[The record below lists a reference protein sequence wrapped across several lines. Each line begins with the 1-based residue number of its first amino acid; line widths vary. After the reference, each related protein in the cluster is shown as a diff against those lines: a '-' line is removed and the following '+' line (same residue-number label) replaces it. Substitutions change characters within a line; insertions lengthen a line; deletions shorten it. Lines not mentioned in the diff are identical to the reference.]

1 MNTSTLQVRLASAS
15 MWLCLLLFPLM
26 AQAAPAAFDLSS
38 PANGAWGM
46 ATCKFT
52 WQAASTAASY
62 DLYVDG
68 LLRKA
73 AVAVAYPPTYT
84 LLPAETMTDGWHT
97 WYVLA
102 RDSGGATT
110 QSTST
115 FSVRVDSTPPAA
127 FALLTPVSNAYVPS
141 SPVPVTWS
149 PSSDAG
155 SGLDHYEIWVNGAA
169 VSTTI
174 PPGTTSGTATLPTAT
189 LFSDPINAGCPNWT
203 LDPSWHCY
211 KYYDDSMI
219 TFGSGC
225 CDYNRSGQFSLN
237 SSIDLSNVGQAT
249 LQFWY
254 MADIGAS
261 ANYRARFSDDGG
273 SSWTEVLTLAHG
285 SYSSYTAASAA
296 LPMAGTA
303 TARLGFIAYD
313 NAWTNSWTVDD
324 VSVSGI
330 VAQTYTWN
338 AVAVDVAGNRT
349 VSDTW
354 QVRYDLP
361 PVPFNLSAP
370 ADGTWTANTL
380 PTLSWNATTDA
391 GSGLAKYQL
400 WVDAALSTDSIAPT
414 ATSTAPANALTDG
427 THAWQIDA
435 VDAAGGVRK
444 SRQTWSVGIDT
455 TPPSAFSLLSP
466 ADQSGSGIPTPTL
479 CWNRAT
485 DAGSGVDHYQLIV
498 DGTLSRD
505 GIANPSSSQVCTSPN
520 SALAEGAHTWSAKAV
535 DEVGNVRSSTET
547 WTIYVDFE
555 APAGFSLLTPANGST
570 VDTLTPT
577 FTWGAS
583 SDAGSG
589 LARYELRIDGACV
602 ACSIPPTST
611 SYTPTAPLLAG
622 SRSWSITAVDHA
634 GTSTLAS
641 NAPWTFTAR
650 ECAPDAFQTCTGNA
664 AGACNP
670 GSRTCSS
677 TGTWGAC
684 IGVVTPVS
692 EVCGDGI
699 DNDCD
704 GLVDC
709 ADPDC
714 AAVCGV
720 GAEPAPEPRPEAAAE
735 PSPEPAPE
743 PGPERG
749 PESTPEPPRDAG
761 ADAASDAGQDGPVAT
776 ATGSST
782 TTLTNTATLTA
793 TGTTGT
799 SSATVTATNTSATA
813 TVTATST
820 AVTATGSSTGT
831 FTATSTAT
839 SNSTEP
845 GPSDGG
851 RDAAQGIQDAF
862 SVDSGRRD
870 IVASSSQDGASVAT
884 GDAMGVANGRDAG
897 FSSIDAGAGDGVV
910 RDGVFGPQNQDALAS
925 HVDALAPGREAGV
938 GDGRSREGLA
948 EASNGGCSCGV
959 AGRGGSGPSAW
970 QILLALAFVV
980 GIGRTRI
987 RRRR

>member
-1 MNTSTLQVRLASAS
+1 
-15 MWLCLLLFPLM
+15 
-26 AQAAPAAFDLSS
+26 
-38 PANGAWGM
+38 
-46 ATCKFT
+46 
-52 WQAASTAASY
+52 
-62 DLYVDG
+62 
-68 LLRKA
+68 
-73 AVAVAYPPTYT
+73 
-84 LLPAETMTDGWHT
+84 
-97 WYVLA
+97 
-102 RDSGGATT
+102 
-110 QSTST
+110 
-115 FSVRVDSTPPAA
+115 
-127 FALLTPVSNAYVPS
+127 
-141 SPVPVTWS
+141 
-149 PSSDAG
+149 
-155 SGLDHYEIWVNGAA
+155 
-169 VSTTI
+169 
-174 PPGTTSGTATLPTAT
+174 
-189 LFSDPINAGCPNWT
+189 
-203 LDPSWHCY
+203 
-211 KYYDDSMI
+211 
-219 TFGSGC
+219 
-225 CDYNRSGQFSLN
+225 LN

-254 MADIGAS
+254 MADIGTS
-261 ANYRARFSDDGG
+261 ANYRVRFSDDGG

-296 LPMAGTA
+296 LTMAGTA

-313 NAWTNSWTVDD
+313 NSWNNSWSVDD

-338 AVAVDVAGNRT
+338 VVAVDVAGNRT

-370 ADGTWTANTL
+370 ANGTWTANTL

-414 ATSTAPANALTDG
+414 ATSAAPANALTDG
-427 THAWQIDA
+427 THGWQIHA
-435 VDAAGGVRK
+435 VDAAGGVRE

-485 DAGSGVDHYQLIV
+485 DAGSGVDHYQLVV

-505 GIANPSSSQVCTSPN
+505 GIANPSSGQVCTSPN

-535 DEVGNVRSSTET
+535 DEVGNFRASTET

-555 APAGFSLLTPANGST
+555 APAGFSLLAPANGST

-577 FTWGAS
+577 FSWGAS

-589 LARYELRIDGACV
+589 LARYDLRIDGACV
-602 ACSIPPTST
+602 ACSISPTST

-650 ECAPDAFQTCTGNA
+650 ECAPDASQACMGNA
-664 AGACNP
+664 TGACNP

-684 IGVVTPVS
+684 TGVITPVS

-720 GAEPAPEPRPEAAAE
+720 GAEPAPEPRPEAGAEPTPE
-735 PSPEPAPE
+735 PSPERAPE
-743 PGPERG
+743 L
-749 PESTPEPPRDAG
+749 TPEPPRDAG
-761 ADAASDAGQDGPVAT
+761 ADAPSDSGQDGPFTT

-782 TTLTNTATLTA
+782 STFTGTATLTA

-799 SSATVTATNTSATA
+799 SSATVTATNSGATA
-813 TVTATST
+813 TATNTAT
-820 AVTATGSSTGT
+820 AATATGSSTGT
-831 FTATSTAT
+831 LTVTSTAT
-839 SNSTEP
+839 SVAPEP
-845 GPSDGG
+845 GSDGG
-851 RDAAQGIQDAF
+851 RDTAQGIQDGA
-862 SVDSGRRD
+862 SVDSGRSD
-870 IVASSSQDGASVAT
+870 VVASRSQDGAGVAT
-884 GDAMGVANGRDAG
+884 GDAMVPMNGRDG
-897 FSSIDAGAGDGVV
+897 GLSSIDAGAGDGASK
-910 RDGVFGPQNQDALAS
+910 DGTIGPQKQDALAS
-925 HVDALAPGREAGV
+925 HVDALGSGREAGP
-938 GDGRSREGLA
+938 GDGRSREGSA
-948 EASNGGCSCGV
+948 KTSNGGCSCGV
-959 AGRGGSGPSAW
+959 AGQGGSRPSAW
-970 QILLALAFVV
+970 QILLALALVV
-980 GIGRTRI
+980 GIGRVRI
-987 RRRR
+987 RRR